1 MTNITSANSTPT
13 PTSAPSSSSSTP
25 GPGPG
30 ALQDIASGGPKR
42 IRKSYSRN
50 GCRECKRRKIRCPE
64 EKPFCSTCVRLGKQC
79 SYPLAGEKVLRISRR
94 LIKEEIEN
102 MGKTTQFL
110 PVQYDIPKRIKIPP
124 STPPGGVK
132 QSPLN
137 IENLINNNDFL
148 SGTDL
153 SSLTTDLN
161 NLVTDIMEGSNI
173 PFLEDDFQFDFLNE
187 SFVVDE
193 ITKNIPIDY
202 IKLPRK
208 HEQLYWEEFYNN
220 FAQIIEP
227 FQAYHSRTKTTSN
240 PARDIILHT
249 AASEPFL
256 LAAVLAEG
264 ANTCYLKYKRP
275 EDERA
280 YGAYLSKCL
289 KLLEPARETD
299 LNANIEAVLLTLLLL
314 TAATATSQT
323 LQWRPH
329 LVGAKTLLIKAFNQ
343 NVSKKF
349 VFCKYWFLSIEILA
363 GLSTSLGGTLQT
375 DYEIDRLMT
384 PGNEYEVGVLREIGI
399 ITDQGFNIL
408 MGFDNSCIA
417 CFGDLLKVLN
427 KKRFNI
433 DVGTMEYVKLVSAFY
448 AQSNIVYIDSRGVI
462 PEKDLT
468 RYIPGLPIEEL
479 RVNNASYWI
488 SWQDISH
495 QSYVL
500 LSIIM
505 ILTRFFVID
514 VSQLVDQMILFIH
527 YLNQFSDVQQ
537 HASPYLLLMIQW
549 PLLVT
554 GLSTTKLEQ
563 RSLLLKY
570 FSMVG
575 AIGAASSQVSTQILI
590 KHWKG
595 TIDTTNDDTLI
606 Y

>member
-1 MTNITSANSTPT
+1 
-13 PTSAPSSSSSTP
+13 
-25 GPGPG
+25 
-30 ALQDIASGGPKR
+30 
-42 IRKSYSRN
+42 
-50 GCRECKRRKIRCPE
+50 
-64 EKPFCSTCVRLGKQC
+64 
-79 SYPLAGEKVLRISRR
+79 
-94 LIKEEIEN
+94 
-102 MGKTTQFL
+102 
-110 PVQYDIPKRIKIPP
+110 
-124 STPPGGVK
+124 
-132 QSPLN
+132 
-137 IENLINNNDFL
+137 
-148 SGTDL
+148 
-153 SSLTTDLN
+153 
-161 NLVTDIMEGSNI
+161 
-173 PFLEDDFQFDFLNE
+173 
-187 SFVVDE
+187 
-193 ITKNIPIDY
+193 
-202 IKLPRK
+202 
-208 HEQLYWEEFYNN
+208 
-220 FAQIIEP
+220 
-227 FQAYHSRTKTTSN
+227 
-240 PARDIILHT
+240 
-249 AASEPFL
+249 
-256 LAAVLAEG
+256 
-264 ANTCYLKYKRP
+264 
-275 EDERA
+275 
-280 YGAYLSKCL
+280 
-289 KLLEPARETD
+289 
-299 LNANIEAVLLTLLLL
+299 
-314 TAATATSQT
+314 
-323 LQWRPH
+323 
-329 LVGAKTLLIKAFNQ
+329 
-343 NVSKKF
+343 
-349 VFCKYWFLSIEILA
+349 
-363 GLSTSLGGTLQT
+363 
-375 DYEIDRLMT
+375 
-384 PGNEYEVGVLREIGI
+384 
-399 ITDQGFNIL
+399 
-408 MGFDNSCIA
+408 
-417 CFGDLLKVLN
+417 LLKVLN

>member
-1 MTNITSANSTPT
+1 MTNITYANSTPT
-13 PTSAPSSSSSTP
+13 PTSAPSSASSTP

-30 ALQDIASGGPKR
+30 TLQDMASGGPKR

-563 RSLLLKY
+563 RTLLLKY

-575 AIGAASSQVSTQILI
+575 AIGAASSHVSTQMLL